1 MIKSIHKLMEEE
13 ENKDIFNY
21 VNLIEIQ
28 KLLINYPQLYI
39 LFEFTC
45 LHINSLIQTKKELNI
60 VYRSIY

>member
-1 MIKSIHKLMEEE
+1 MIKSIHKLMDEEDS
-13 ENKDIFNY
+13 KDIFKY

-45 LHINSLIQTKKELNI
+45 LHINSLIKI
-60 VYRSIY
+60 

>member
-1 MIKSIHKLMEEE
+1 MIKSIYKSMEIE
-13 ENKDIFNY
+13 ENKDIFEF

-45 LHINSLIQTKKELNI
+45 LHINSLLQTKKELNI

>member
-1 MIKSIHKLMEEE
+1 MIESINKMIEIK
-13 ENKDIFNY
+13 ENKDIFEF

-45 LHINSLIQTKKELNI
+45 LHINSLIKI
-60 VYRSIY
+60 

>member
-1 MIKSIHKLMEEE
+1 MIQSINKMIEKEES
-13 ENKDIFNY
+13 KDIFNF

-45 LHINSLIQTKKELNI
+45 LHINSLIKI
-60 VYRSIY
+60 

>member
-1 MIKSIHKLMEEE
+1 MIESINKMIEIEES
-13 ENKDIFNY
+13 KDIFNY

-45 LHINSLIQTKKELNI
+45 LHINSLIKI
-60 VYRSIY
+60 

>member
-13 ENKDIFNY
+13 ESKDIFEF

-45 LHINSLIQTKKELNI
+45 LHINTLLKTKKELNI
-60 VYRSIY
+60 VYRTIY

>member
-1 MIKSIHKLMEEE
+1 MIKSINKLMEEE
-13 ENKDIFNY
+13 ESKDIFEF

-45 LHINSLIQTKKELNI
+45 LHINSLIKI
-60 VYRSIY
+60 

>member
-1 MIKSIHKLMEEE
+1 MIQSINKMIEIE
-13 ENKDIFNY
+13 ENKDIFNF

-45 LHINSLIQTKKELNI
+45 LHINSLIKI
-60 VYRSIY
+60 

>member
-1 MIKSIHKLMEEE
+1 MIKSINKLMEEE
-13 ENKDIFNY
+13 ESKDIFEF

-45 LHINSLIQTKKELNI
+45 LHINSLLKTKKELNI

>member
-13 ENKDIFNY
+13 ENKDIFEF

-39 LFEFTC
+39 LFEFIC
-45 LHINSLIQTKKELNI
+45 LHINSLIKI
-60 VYRSIY
+60 

>member
-1 MIKSIHKLMEEE
+1 MIKSIYKLMEEE
-13 ENKDIFNY
+13 ENKDIFEF

-39 LFEFTC
+39 LFEILC

-60 VYRSIY
+60 VYRTIY

>member
-13 ENKDIFNY
+13 ENKDIFKF

-45 LHINSLIQTKKELNI
+45 LHINSLIQI
-60 VYRSIY
+60 

>member
-1 MIKSIHKLMEEE
+1 MKITFIKINNDKLMEDIKK
-13 ENKDIFNY
+13 KDIFEF

-45 LHINSLIQTKKELNI
+45 IG
-60 VYRSIY
+60 SITCENKNA

>member
-1 MIKSIHKLMEEE
+1 MIQSINKMIEIE
-13 ENKDIFNY
+13 ENKDIFKF

-45 LHINSLIQTKKELNI
+45 LHINSLIKI
-60 VYRSIY
+60 

>member
-1 MIKSIHKLMEEE
+1 MEGIK
-13 ENKDIFNY
+13 KDIFEF

-45 LHINSLIQTKKELNI
+45 LHINSLLETKKELNI
-60 VYRSIY
+60 VYRTMY

>member
-1 MIKSIHKLMEEE
+1 MIDSINKLMEIEE
-13 ENKDIFNY
+13 SKDIFKF

-45 LHINSLIQTKKELNI
+45 LHINSLLKI
-60 VYRSIY
+60 

>member
-1 MIKSIHKLMEEE
+1 MIQSINKMIEIEES
-13 ENKDIFNY
+13 KDIFKF

-45 LHINSLIQTKKELNI
+45 LHINSLLKTKKELNI